1 MAQQFYKK
9 MYSLPE
15 GYIILYQALR
25 TMKYMV
31 KGKKRKE
38 ISPEFIERIMLAV
51 TEVNGCEVCTYGHTK
66 MALEQGM
73 SNEEIQKLLAGVT
86 DGIPDDE
93 VKAVFFAQHYAD
105 TRGHP
110 SAASWQ
116 QIVDTYGTTKA
127 LGIFGRD
134 TRNHVRKRLWHCF
147 ERVPKSYKRKDQSKK
162 ATCCMKS
169 A

>member
-1 MAQQFYKK
+1 
-9 MYSLPE
+9 
-15 GYIILYQALR
+15 
-25 TMKYMV
+25 
-31 KGKKRKE
+31 
-38 ISPEFIERIMLAV
+38 
-51 TEVNGCEVCTYGHTK
+51 

-127 LGIFGRD
+127 LGILGAIRAIMFGNAYGIVLSAF
-134 TRNHVRKRLWHCF
+134 RNRIKGKPVEKSNLLYEISMMISIVVFLPIAAVHALVSSLLG
-147 ERVPKSYKRKDQSKK
+147 VPIIKGE
-162 ATCCMKS
+162 
-169 A
+169 